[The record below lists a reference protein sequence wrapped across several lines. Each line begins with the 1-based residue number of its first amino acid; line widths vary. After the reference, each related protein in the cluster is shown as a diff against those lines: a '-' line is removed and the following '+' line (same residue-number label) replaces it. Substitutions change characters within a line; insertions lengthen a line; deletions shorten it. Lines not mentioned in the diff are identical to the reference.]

1 MAKAQNQAPST
12 GSFPKSIKYKVL
24 KTRHDSYMGE
34 FWQKCKALY
43 AGGPKLLNNEPLLK
57 LCMPSHANEALD
69 VYKERLKRAFYIPY
83 PGSII
88 DQLVAQL
95 MAKPLNFEPE
105 DSTSGKDDGGVE
117 GKKTEEKTEKT
128 EGKKKKKPEKK
139 ESEPLPTYYADLVK
153 NCSKPGGVKMTLNQF
168 AREQIFT
175 ALQCQTAW
183 ALVDL
188 PKAPEQGYPNRAEQD
203 KAGALNAYICP
214 IDPECVIDWEEKE
227 DEELKWVLI
236 QDTFVKRDSIEQ
248 GRNMVTM
255 RWRYFRENDWA
266 IYEITF
272 DKTKKA
278 TVLDP
283 KKQNQT
289 LEPNETDDVELVAQG
304 KHSFGRVPVRR
315 MRLPEGLWAM
325 GKLEAMARA
334 HLNQR
339 NALSWGQLKALFPV
353 PILYAAPP
361 TPGDPTSEDM
371 GRVNQQHGQGFLR
384 VFAEKDKLEYFS
396 PDAAPYKIAM
406 EDLNNIRDEMHRVLY
421 AMAQSVDNS
430 GAALQRSGESKA
442 VDQAAASVILR
453 ALGMYIRE
461 HLEDLLSTIAT
472 GRKDN
477 MRFSAHGMDNF
488 DDITLSQLVL
498 DAVGI
503 ASVSIPSA
511 TFQKL
516 FKYKVAKLALGA
528 DVTEDDLDTI
538 KEELES
544 GVTQDEFE
552 AEAMAKTIGHEATAA
567 QAEATVD
574 DPQGIKAAK
583 ALGKTKAPPAKK
595 SKGKPKKKK

>member
-1 MAKAQNQAPST
+1 MAKAQTEAPST
-12 GSFPKSIKYKVL
+12 SGFPKAIKYKIL
-24 KTRHDSYMGE
+24 KTRHDSYMGD

-57 LCMPSHANEALD
+57 LCMPSHTNEAKE
-69 VYKERLKRAFYIPY
+69 VYAERLKRAFYIPY

-105 DSTSGKDDGGVE
+105 ESTTSSEDGGVT
-117 GKKTEEKTEKT
+117 GKSEDN
-128 EGKKKKKPEKK
+128 
-139 ESEPLPTYYADLVK
+139 ESEPLPPYYSDLVK
-153 NCSKPGGVKMTLNQF
+153 NCSKPGGMKMTLNQF

-188 PKAPEQGYPNRAEQD
+188 PKAPELGYPNRAEQD
-203 KAGALNAYICP
+203 KAGGLNAYICP
-214 IDPECVIDWEEKE
+214 IDTECVIDWEEKE
-227 DEELKWVLI
+227 DGELKWVLI
-236 QDTFVKRDSIEQ
+236 QDLITKRESIDQ
-248 GRNMVTM
+248 NRNMVTM
-255 RWRYFRENDWA
+255 RFRYFRENDWA

-278 TVLDP
+278 VAL
-283 KKQNQT
+283 KQNKNGQFEAAI
-289 LEPNETDDVELVAQG
+289 EPHETDDVELVASG
-304 KHSFGRVPVRR
+304 NHSFGRVPVRR
-315 MRLPEGLWAM
+315 MRLPDGLWAM
-325 GKLEAMARA
+325 GKLEAIARA

-353 PILYAAPP
+353 PVLYVQTPDPSAPV
-361 TPGDPTSEDM
+361 TEDA
-371 GRVNQQHGQGFLR
+371 GRVAQTHGQGFLR
-384 VFAEKDKLEYFS
+384 VLAEKDRLEYFS
-396 PDAAPYKIAM
+396 PDVAPYTVAM
-406 EDLNNIRDEMHRVLY
+406 EDLNNLRDEMHRVLY

-442 VDQAAASVILR
+442 IDQAAASVILR
-453 ALGMYIRE
+453 ALGTHVRE

-498 DAVGI
+498 DAVGL
-503 ASVSIPSA
+503 ATVSIPSA
-511 TFQKL
+511 TFQKR
-516 FKYKVAKLALGA
+516 FKYKVAKVALGA

-538 KEELES
+538 AEELES

-552 AEAMAKTIGHEATAA
+552 AEAMAKTVGHEATAA
-567 QAEATVD
+567 QAEATVA

-583 ALGKTKAPPAKK
+583 AMGKTKAAPGKSAKK
-595 SKGKPKKKK
+595 SKAKPKKAKKKK

>member
-1 MAKAQNQAPST
+1 MASEQPTTA
-12 GSFPKSIKYKVL
+12 FPKTIKYKVL

-57 LCMPSHANEALD
+57 LVMPTHTGESPE

-88 DQLVAQL
+88 DKLVAEL
-95 MAKPLNFEPE
+95 MVKPLNFEPE
-105 DSTSGKDDGGVE
+105 DSTEAEVKEDKAE
-117 GKKTEEKTEKT
+117 EPKKSKA
-128 EGKKKKKPEKK
+128 KPEKK
-139 ESEPLPTYYADLVK
+139 ESKPLPTYYADLVK
-153 NCSKPGGVKMTLNQF
+153 NCSKPGGSKMTLNQF

-183 ALVDL
+183 ALVDM
-188 PKAPEQGYPNRAEQD
+188 PKAPVTGYANRAEQE
-203 KAGALNAYICP
+203 KAKALNAYICP
-214 IDPECVIDWEEKE
+214 IDTECVIDWEEKE
-227 DEELKWVLI
+227 DEELKWVLL
-236 QDTFVKRDSIEQ
+236 QDTITRRDSIDQ

-266 IYEITF
+266 IYELTF

-278 TVLDP
+278 ATANHN
-283 KKQNQT
+283 KY
-289 LEPNETDDVELVAQG
+289 EPHDTEDVKLVDQG
-304 KHSFGRVPVRR
+304 THSFGRVPVRR

-353 PILYAAPP
+353 PILYVQTPDPNAPV
-361 TPGDPTSEDM
+361 SEDA
-371 GRVNQQHGQGFLR
+371 GRVAQQHGQGFLR
-384 VFAEKDKLEYFS
+384 VFAEKDRLEYFS
-396 PDAAPYKIAM
+396 PDVAPYKISM
-406 EDLNNIRDEMHRVLY
+406 DDLNNIRDEMHRVLY

-430 GAALQRSGESKA
+430 GAAMQRSGESKA
-442 VDQAAASVILR
+442 IDQAAASVILR
-453 ALGMYIRE
+453 ALGMFVRE
-461 HLEDLLSTIAT
+461 HVEDLLLTIST
-472 GRKDN
+472 GRKDAL
-477 MRFSAHGMDNF
+477 RFSAQGMDNF

-498 DAVGI
+498 DAVGL
-503 ASVSIPSA
+503 ATVSIPSA

-552 AEAMAKTIGHEATAA
+552 AEAMAKTMGHEASAA
-567 QAEATVD
+567 TAEATVG
-574 DPQGIKAAK
+574 DPQGIKATK
-583 ALGKTKAPPAKK
+583 ALGKTKPAV
-595 SKGKPKKKK
+595 KGKPKKKK